1 MAIWAETW
9 QRSEDPPMEGKCIWV
24 HEKWCSG
31 IILPRVGTLRRAWT
45 LQQAWNLQ
53 WVCSSKVRYIIY
65 TPFGIFGMVGEINAW
80 AFMLNLFVSLS
91 RSEQSSLKSLK
102 MWVRPGTPTSCYID
116 IHWERFE
123 IAEIFLFQDGNF
135 DFSSIVNDPRNVTCL
150 TFLESGD
157 VITGD
162 DIG

>member
-1 MAIWAETW
+1 
-9 QRSEDPPMEGKCIWV
+9 
-24 HEKWCSG
+24 
-31 IILPRVGTLRRAWT
+31 
-45 LQQAWNLQ
+45 
-53 WVCSSKVRYIIY
+53 
-65 TPFGIFGMVGEINAW
+65 
-80 AFMLNLFVSLS
+80 
-91 RSEQSSLKSLK
+91 
-102 MWVRPGTPTSCYID
+102 MWVRPGTPASCYID

-162 DIG
+162 DIGIELVIVAFVLNPDCTLSKILFV